1 MATVRYVESPC
12 KSALNRVQGM
22 PFDWSLNP
30 YRGCRHRCTYCYART
45 THTFMGLDAGDDF
58 DNIVFVKR
66 NLPEVLRRELRRPGW
81 SRPPVAIGTATDPY
95 QPIEGRYQLTRS
107 CLSVLAEAANPAN
120 IITKG
125 TLVVRD
131 IDVLQELAQRAGCG
145 VNISLI
151 TLDETL
157 WRAFEPGTPPPAK
170 RLEALRRLTIAGI
183 PCGLALAPVL
193 PRLTDSLPALEAV
206 VRAAAENGAQW
217 LWSGTLHFEPA
228 VRDWFLRALQRHF
241 PQALPDYERVFGAA
255 GEESKQRYAPAAYA
269 AGLSKRIMELKGRYG
284 LADDH
289 RPTPRLG
296 QFAAPEERWP
306 SRTVAPI
313 YRQLPLPA

>member
-1 MATVRYVESPC
+1 VESQC
-12 KSALNRVQGM
+12 KSALNRVQGI
-22 PFDWSLNP
+22 PFEWSLNP
-30 YRGCRHRCTYCYART
+30 YRGCRHRCSYCYART
-45 THTFMGLDAGDDF
+45 THTFMGLDAGSDF
-58 DNIVFVKR
+58 DSVIFAKL

-81 SRPPVAIGTATDPY
+81 LRAAVAIGTATDPY
-95 QPIEGRYQLTRS
+95 QPIEGRYRLTRS
-107 CLSVLAEAANPAN
+107 CLTVLTEAANPAN

-125 TLVVRD
+125 TLIVRD
-131 IDVLQELAQRAGCG
+131 IDVLLELARRAGCS

-151 TLDETL
+151 SLDDTI

-170 RLEALRRLTIAGI
+170 RLEALHRLAGAGV

-193 PRLTDSLPALEAV
+193 PRLTDSFQSLEAV
-206 VRAAAENGAQW
+206 MRAAADNGAQW

-228 VRDWFLRALQRHF
+228 VRDWFLQALQRHF
-241 PQALPDYERVFGAA
+241 PQVLPAYERVFGAA

-269 AGLSKRIMELKGRYG
+269 SGLGRRVTELKGRYG

-296 QFAAPEERWP
+296 QFAAPEERRP
-306 SRTVAPI
+306 GGMDLAI
-313 YRQLPLPA
+313 YRQAPLPA